1 MNITFKVDAELD
13 QINRRTWRT
22 RNVLDQ
28 YRDLEGYIDPG
39 ERAATDWLRDE
50 CRGRPILDIG
60 VGCGRTVP
68 LLRAISEDYIGA
80 DYTQEL
86 LDVAIRKHPQVRFL
100 NVDARDM
107 TRFEDESFYLVNFSY
122 NAIDAVN
129 RLDRIKIL
137 NEVRRVLKPGG
148 LFLFS
153 AHNRQGPGTHE
164 GLAQLLP
171 GFTRNPFKFAWRA
184 ARKMVELPLGLRNYL
199 RFHRVRI
206 EREDHVI
213 ANAAAHNFGLI
224 LLYTSFT
231 DQVAQLAT
239 CGFRVEAAFDSAR
252 GAPVTGD
259 VPGVWW
265 FHYIARKQTNH

>member
-1 MNITFKVDAELD
+1 MNTALKIETELD
-13 QINRRTWRT
+13 GINRRTWKT

-28 YRDLEGYIDPG
+28 YRDLEGFIDPG
-39 ERAATDWLRDE
+39 ERAATNWLREE

-68 LLRAISEDYIGA
+68 LLRAVSEDYIGA

-86 LDVAIRKHPQVRFL
+86 LDVAIQKHPNVRFV

-107 TRFEDESFYLVNFSY
+107 AMFQDESFYLVNFSF

-129 RLDRIKIL
+129 REDRIKIL
-137 NEVRRVLKPGG
+137 KEVRRVLKPGG

-153 AHNRQGPGTHE
+153 AHNRQGPGTRE

-171 GFTRNPFKFAWRA
+171 GFTRNPFKLAWRTA
-184 ARKMVELPLGLRNYL
+184 KKLIELPIGLRNYF
-199 RFHRVRI
+199 RFHDVRV

-213 ANAAAHNFGLI
+213 ANASAHNFGLI

-231 DQVAQLAT
+231 DQVAQLDR
-239 CGFRVEAAFDSAR
+239 CGFRVEAAFDSGR
-252 GAPVTGD
+252 GERVYGD
-259 VPGVWW
+259 LPGVWW
-265 FHYIARKQTNH
+265 FHYLARKPQDH